1 MYTEDSLFLSNQI
14 FVAPDGRDSAS
25 GQKDAPLQ
33 TLEAALRLVK
43 QLSETDWR
51 GPMTIEMRG
60 GVYPLKK
67 TLEIS
72 LTAPV
77 TIRSYE
83 NEQAVFDGGEPIEG
97 VCVKYMK
104 GRR

>member
-51 GPMTIEMRG
+51 GPMTIELR
-60 GVYPLKK
+60 
-67 TLEIS
+67 
-72 LTAPV
+72 
-77 TIRSYE
+77 
-83 NEQAVFDGGEPIEG
+83 
-97 VCVKYMK
+97 
-104 GRR
+104 GRRISAEEDA